1 MGRSRRIRDAG
12 VVSGF
17 FLVPGRSESSVG
29 ETLGSWLDAPAEN
42 CPKMA
47 IDPPSWKRR
56 SRKRRSWKRR
66 SRKRRSWKRRSW
78 KRRSWK
84 RRSWKEISSEG
95 AFPEEGLPE

>member
-1 MGRSRRIRDAG
+1 MSSGTASIAPLTVGPRALGRSRRIRDAG

-29 ETLGSWLDAPAEN
+29 ETLGSWLDAPVEN

-47 IDPPSWKRR
+47 IDPPSPKRR
-56 SRKRRSWKRR
+56 SPKGRSP
-66 SRKRRSWKRRSW
+66 
-78 KRRSWK
+78 K